1 MAQVT
6 RNAFK
11 GYTYQAYVY
20 LLFIAIMDTS
30 DEIAWMDA
38 EVGKD
43 KKSHDFDDILIRSKD
58 KEYYVQMKNYVTFS
72 ENDLEITD
80 SYIEINGN
88 RSVLKKNS
96 KNIIMLHNCNLVPN
110 TKIFNLPA
118 ILKDNLYIIPMS
130 SDSICN
136 YVDQIYKRDI
146 KRNCQICHF
155 AFKRIDE
162 EFFLT
167 KKEDLPSYNLFVQK
181 IQEETVIIRKKL
193 DNIQK
198 GLLYIVG
205 KPGVGKSHFVNE
217 FSKDLK
223 NVVIY
228 RFWINSQD
236 DCQNE
241 RLQYDN
247 FIRDLG
253 YRIFNDARNFT
264 ETQLIRAIE
273 NKKIVLIIDG
283 LDHVE
288 NYNKTQLDY
297 YFNFI
302 DQLSEIKTIIL
313 TRPLQHSIGDNVI
326 YLNNWDAVQTYKYLE
341 LCHKIT
347 DTEVCQSIFNMTDGY
362 PILVNYS
369 ANHYKLYGH
378 LESVDRINDINEYY
392 ELLIKDVNTI
402 SAIAVFNISNSYLL
416 RDDIRKITNNALLE
430 KIIFEF
436 ISSYPYLFEKNFNRF
451 SLIHDSF
458 NTFLRNTKK
467 VDELIYQEYI
477 DNIVLSLSNDE
488 LRFMNRINTI
498 NIPIEFKKKL
508 LVKYCSFNEFEHLIK
523 NNFDIEAVKEFY
535 EQLYRFL
542 ATISPEVLNVY
553 EYYSF
558 ILILECCNRINLDW
572 NIPLLYQHLSYIYKT
587 DNRKI
592 AELFSSKIL
601 FRICSQVFKYK
612 EDFTGFEI
620 VNDKILYSLLEDNSL
635 NAGNSVIKSFLE
647 VNEKNS
653 LFLNRHNSIYD
664 YERLII
670 EKIIDNTNELE
681 QVDIIS
687 DIIVNLIIYDN
698 EYNGFADCFMRFI
711 TDEKNESPI
720 VEFQQILKS
729 YNIRIFFAKSIFQ
742 MARFK
747 LFSLG
752 YLRDINP
759 LLEYSLAS
767 LISHYSQEG
776 SDEVTTHVEAYIRLA
791 NQDERLI
798 DITDIYKCYIMYY
811 REKDYSVISLPTA
824 LIAFEKKGIIS
835 TVESL
840 RIIQK
845 VLSLSSNELSYL
857 LESYVNEKGVAGFQN
872 LLDCGVLNKE
882 HRLSIFGLKPEII
895 NLLPKQLILQELLDY
910 FKAYSY
916 NKVLEEHYMMYVLES
931 NYGELIKKMVD
942 KFGFRIM
949 NLSTKVPAARK
960 TESYVERGYLVDTDK
975 DYIIKNQISHLV
987 VSEYKDGWF
996 NCFNNL
1002 DFYDHYKPEVLRSDF
1017 IKIIHISMT
1026 SKIKSL
1032 HNNTGNLSYYLGNI
1046 PTFASMI
1053 DYRIDWKKLY
1063 SILYDFMV
1071 ASSIYTVVK

>member
-20 LLFIAIMDTS
+20 LLFIALMDTR
-30 DEIAWMDA
+30 DEIIWMDA

-43 KKSHDFDDILIRSKD
+43 KKSHDFDDILIMSKD
-58 KEYYVQMKNYVTFS
+58 KEYYVQMKNYDKFS

-80 SYIEINGN
+80 SYIEINGK

-96 KNIIMLHNCNLVPN
+96 TNIIMLHNCDLVPD
-110 TKIFNLPA
+110 TKIFGLSA
-118 ILKDNLYIIPMS
+118 ILKNNLYIVPMS

-146 KRNCQICHF
+146 KRNSQICHF

-162 EFFLT
+162 ELFLT
-167 KKEDLPSYNLFVQK
+167 NKEDLPSYDLFMQK
-181 IQEETVIIRKKL
+181 IQEETIIIRKRL

-198 GLLYIVG
+198 GVLYIVG

-217 FSKDLK
+217 FSENLE

-253 YRIFNDARNFT
+253 YRIFKDARNFT
-264 ETQLIRAIE
+264 EEQLIKAIE
-273 NKKIVLIIDG
+273 DKNIVLIIDG

-326 YLNNWDAVQTYKYLE
+326 YLNNWDALQTYKYLE

-347 DTEVCQSIFNMTDGY
+347 DIEICQSIFNITDGY

-369 ANHYKLYGH
+369 ASHYKIYGH
-378 LESVDRINDINEYY
+378 LESVDRINDVNEYY
-392 ELLIKDVNTI
+392 ELLIKDVDTI
-402 SAIAVFNISNSYLL
+402 SAISVFNISNSYLL
-416 RDDIRKITNNALLE
+416 RDDIKKITKNALLE
-430 KIIFEF
+430 RIIFEF
-436 ISSYPYLFEKNFNRF
+436 ISSYPYLFEKKFNRF

-467 VDELIYQEYI
+467 MDELIHQGYI

-498 NIPIEFKKKL
+498 NIPIEFKKRL
-508 LVKYCSFNEFEHLIK
+508 LVKYCSFGEFEHLLK
-523 NNFDIEAVKEFY
+523 NNLDIEAIKEFY

-542 ATISPEVLNVY
+542 ATMSPEVLNIY

-572 NIPLLYQHLSYIYKT
+572 NIPLLYQHLAYIYKN

-601 FRICSQVFKYK
+601 FRICSQVFKEK
-612 EDFTGFEI
+612 EDLTGFEF
-620 VNDKILYSLLEDNSL
+620 VNNKILDRLLNDNSL
-635 NAGNSVIKSFLE
+635 IARNSVIKSFLE
-647 VNEKNS
+647 AGEKNS
-653 LFLNRHNSIYD
+653 LFLNKHNDIYD
-664 YERLII
+664 YEKLIA
-670 EKIIDNTNELE
+670 EKIIGNTNESE
-681 QVDIIS
+681 QVEIIS
-687 DIIVNLIIYDN
+687 DMIVNLIIYGN
-698 EYNGFADCFMRFI
+698 EYNGFADCFRRFI
-711 TDEKNESPI
+711 TDEKNESS
-720 VEFQQILKS
+720 VFEFQKILES
-729 YNIRIFFAKSIFQ
+729 YNIRIFFAKSIFFVV
-742 MARFK
+742 RFK

-752 YLRDINP
+752 YLKDINP
-759 LLEYSLAS
+759 LLKESLAS
-767 LISHYSQEG
+767 LISCYSKEG
-776 SDEVTTHVEAYIRLA
+776 SDKVTTYVEAYIRLT
-791 NQDERLI
+791 NQDEGLI
-798 DITDIYKCYIMYY
+798 DITDIYKCYIMFY
-811 REKDYSVISLPTA
+811 REKDYSIISLPTA

-835 TVESL
+835 SVESL
-840 RIIQK
+840 KIIQK
-845 VLSLSSNELSYL
+845 VLSLASNELSHL

-872 LLDCGVLNKE
+872 LLDCGLLNKE
-882 HRLSIFGLKPEII
+882 YSLSIFRLKPEII
-895 NLLPKQLILQELLDY
+895 NLLPEQLILQELLDY
-910 FKAYSY
+910 LKAYSY
-916 NKVLEEHYMMYVLES
+916 SKVLEEHYMMYVLES
-931 NYGELIKKMVD
+931 KYGELVKKMVD
-942 KFGFRIM
+942 KVGFRIM
-949 NLSTKVPAARK
+949 NLSTNAPAPRK
-960 TESYVERGYLVDTDK
+960 TESYVERGYLIDTDK

-1002 DFYDHYKPEVLRSDF
+1002 DFYEHYKPVVLRSDF

-1046 PTFASMI
+1046 PAFANMI
-1053 DYRIDWKKLY
+1053 DYQIDWDKLY

-1071 ASSIYTVVK
+1071 ASSIYNVEK